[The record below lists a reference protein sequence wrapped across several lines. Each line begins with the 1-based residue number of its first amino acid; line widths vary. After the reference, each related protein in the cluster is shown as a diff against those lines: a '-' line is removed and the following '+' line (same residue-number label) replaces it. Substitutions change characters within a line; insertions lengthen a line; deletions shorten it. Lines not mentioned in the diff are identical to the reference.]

1 MTPQRALDHQ
11 IERYRNMSGE
21 QRLSI
26 ALNLHE
32 LACEV
37 SREGIRHQH
46 PDLDEQGVN
55 RLLRER
61 LQLVREL

>member
-1 MTPQRALDHQ
+1 MTPQTALDQQ
-11 IERYRNMSGE
+11 IDRYRKMSGE
-21 QRLSI
+21 ERLSI

-37 SREGIRHQH
+37 TREGIRHQH
-46 PDLDEQGVN
+46 PGLDEGEVN

-61 LQLVREL
+61 LALARHL

>member
-1 MTPQRALDHQ
+1 MSPQAALDRQ
-11 IERYRNMSGE
+11 IDQYRAMSGE
-21 QRLSI
+21 ERLSV

-37 SREGIRHQH
+37 TREGIRHQH
-46 PDLDEQGVN
+46 PEFDQAEVN

-61 LQLVREL
+61 LELARHL